1 MDKITL
7 NAHAKINLSLEIT
20 GKRPDGYHDIVSF
33 MQGLG
38 LHDVLSIEKC
48 TQKATKYKL
57 PHCTVN
63 GIVVYLCTDAKTIPT
78 DMDNL
83 AFRAVKAFTDAIG
96 LRDLEKYI
104 PTDMDNLAF
113 RAVKAFTDALGKK
126 DPEEYGLTDALLIDI
141 RKDLPVSAGI
151 GGGSANAAACL
162 LGLNEMTDRPF
173 TLRQLMEIGGGFGA
187 DVPFSTFMNAYRNRG
202 VLAGLE
208 GLEEASDAAWTAG
221 IGEIVEP
228 AESVPRY
235 VILAN
240 PGTAIST
247 KAAYKAFDE
256 IGYTAAEKKLFI
268 NDMEKYTLRADRKA
282 ATLKRFMDERLD
294 AKELLMSGSGPTMV
308 AYYEDVNKAR
318 RGMTALAELIE
329 EDCSIRAWL
338 TDSGR

>member
-33 MQGLG
+33 MQGLS

-63 GIVVYLCTDAKTIPT
+63 GIVVYLCTDAKT
-78 DMDNL
+78 
-83 AFRAVKAFTDAIG
+83 
-96 LRDLEKYI
+96 I

-187 DVPFSTFMNAYRNRG
+187 DVPFSTFMNAYRNRK
-202 VLAGLE
+202 VLDGLK

-221 IGEIVEP
+221 IGEIVER
-228 AESVPRY
+228 AESIPRY
-235 VILAN
+235 VIMAN
-240 PGTAIST
+240 PGTAVLT

-256 IGYTAAEKKLFI
+256 IGYTDADCAGKIFV
-268 NDMEKYTLRADRKA
+268 NDMEKYTLKADKKA
-282 ATLKRFMDERLD
+282 ATLRKFMLERLD
-294 AKELLMSGSGPTMV
+294 AEVVLMSGSGPTMV
-308 AYYEDVNKAR
+308 AYYKDIDKA
-318 RGMTALAELIE
+318 GKGLATLTELAVT
-329 EDCSIRAWL
+329 DASIRAWL
-338 TDSGR
+338 TDTGK

>member
-1 MDKITL
+1 MNRITL
-7 NAHAKINLSLEIT
+7 NAHAKTNLSLEIT

-48 TQKATKYKL
+48 TQKATKYNL

-104 PTDMDNLAF
+104 PTDTM
-113 RAVKAFTDALGKK
+113 
-126 DPEEYGLTDALLIDI
+126 LIDI

-173 TLRQLMEIGGGFGA
+173 TLRQLMDIGGTFGA
-187 DVPFSTFMNAYRNRG
+187 DVPFSTFMNAYRNRD
-202 VLAGLE
+202 VLEGLE
-208 GLEEASDAAWTAG
+208 GLDEASDAAWTAG
-221 IGEIVEP
+221 IGDIIER
-228 AESVPRY
+228 AESIPRY
-235 VILAN
+235 VVMAN
-240 PGTAIST
+240 PGTAVLT

-256 IGYTAAEKKLFI
+256 IGYTESESAGKLFV
-268 NDMEKYTLRADRKA
+268 NDMEKYTLRADKKA
-282 ATLKRFMDERLD
+282 ATLKRFMLENLD
-294 AKELLMSGSGPTMV
+294 AEEVLMSGSGPTMV
-308 AYYEDVNKAR
+308 AYYRDIDKA
-318 RGMTALAELIE
+318 GKGLATLAEMATK
-329 EDCSIRAWL
+329 DASIRAWL
-338 TDSGR
+338 TDTGK

>member
-7 NAHAKINLSLEIT
+7 NAHAKINLSLEII

-83 AFRAVKAFTDAIG
+83 AFRAVK
-96 LRDLEKYI
+96 
-104 PTDMDNLAF
+104 
-113 RAVKAFTDALGKK
+113 VFTDALGE
-126 DPEEYGLTDALLIDI
+126 DHPEKFGLGGTLLIDI

-162 LGLNEMTDRPF
+162 LGLNEMTGRPF
-173 TLRQLMEIGGGFGA
+173 TLRQLMSIGGTFGA
-187 DVPFSTFMNAYRNRG
+187 DVPFSTFMNAYRNRN

-208 GLEEASDAAWTAG
+208 GLDEASDSAWTAG
-221 IGEIVEP
+221 IGDIVEA

-235 VILAN
+235 VVMAN
-240 PGTAIST
+240 PGTAVLT

-256 IGYTAAEKKLFI
+256 IGYTDGECAGKLFV
-268 NDMEKYTLRADRKA
+268 NDMEKYTLRADPKA
-282 ATLKRFMDERLD
+282 AGLRRFMLERLD
-294 AKELLMSGSGPTMV
+294 AEEVLMSGSGPTMV
-308 AYYEDVNKAR
+308 AYYKDIEKAG
-318 RGMTALAELIE
+318 RGIATIAEMVTT
-329 EDCSIRAWL
+329 DASIRAWL
-338 TDSGR
+338 TDTGL

>member
-1 MDKITL
+1 MNKITL
-7 NAHAKINLSLEIT
+7 NAHAKTNLSLEII

-33 MQGLG
+33 MQGVG

-48 TQKATKYKL
+48 TQKATKYNL

-83 AFRAVKAFTDAIG
+83 AFRAVKEFTDAIG
-96 LRDLEKYI
+96 VRDRDKYI
-104 PTDMDNLAF
+104 PTD
-113 RAVKAFTDALGKK
+113 T
-126 DPEEYGLTDALLIDI
+126 LLIDI
-141 RKDLPVSAGI
+141 RKDLPVAAGI
-151 GGGSANAAACL
+151 GGGSANAAVVL
-162 LGLNEMTDRPF
+162 LGLNEMTGRPF
-173 TLRQLMEIGGGFGA
+173 TLRQLMNIGAGFGA

-221 IGEIVEP
+221 IGEIIEP

-318 RGMTALAELIE
+318 KGMTALAELIE

>member
-48 TQKATKYKL
+48 TQKATKYNL

-83 AFRAVKAFTDAIG
+83 AFRAVK
-96 LRDLEKYI
+96 
-104 PTDMDNLAF
+104 
-113 RAVKAFTDALGKK
+113 VFTDALGESKH
-126 DPEEYGLTDALLIDI
+126 EYYGLADTMLIDI

-162 LGLNEMTDRPF
+162 LGLNEMTGRPF
-173 TLRQLMEIGGGFGA
+173 TLRELMRIGGTFGA
-187 DVPFSTFMNAYRNRG
+187 DVPFSTFMNAYRNRK

-208 GLEEASDAAWTAG
+208 GIEESSDAAWTAG
-221 IGEIVEP
+221 IGDIVEA
-228 AESVPRY
+228 AEIVPRY
-235 VILAN
+235 VIMAN
-240 PGTAIST
+240 PGTAVLT

-256 IGYTAAEKKLFI
+256 IGYTDPECAGKLFV
-268 NDMEKYTLRADRKA
+268 NDMEKYTLKADKKA
-282 ATLKRFMDERLD
+282 ASLKKFMLERLD
-294 AKELLMSGSGPTMV
+294 ADEVLMSGSGPTMV
-308 AYYEDVNKAR
+308 AYYKDIDKA
-318 RGMTALAELIE
+318 GKGIATIAEMAVT
-329 EDCSIRAWL
+329 DASIRAWL
-338 TDSGR
+338 TDTGI

>member
-1 MDKITL
+1 M
-7 NAHAKINLSLEIT
+7 
-20 GKRPDGYHDIVSF
+20 
-33 MQGLG
+33 
-38 LHDVLSIEKC
+38 LSIEKC

-63 GIVVYLCTDAKTIPT
+63 GIVVYLCTDAKT
-78 DMDNL
+78 
-83 AFRAVKAFTDAIG
+83 
-96 LRDLEKYI
+96 I

-187 DVPFSTFMNAYRNRG
+187 DVPFSTFMNADRNRK
-202 VLAGLE
+202 VLDGLK

-221 IGEIVEP
+221 IGEIVER
-228 AESVPRY
+228 AESIPRY
-235 VILAN
+235 VIMAN
-240 PGTAIST
+240 PGTAVLT

-256 IGYTAAEKKLFI
+256 IGYTDADCAGKIFV
-268 NDMEKYTLRADRKA
+268 NDMEKYTLKADKKA
-282 ATLKRFMDERLD
+282 ASLKRFMLERLD
-294 AKELLMSGSGPTMV
+294 AEEVLMSGSGPTMV
-308 AYYEDVNKAR
+308 AYYKDIDKA
-318 RGMTALAELIE
+318 GKGIATLAEMAVT
-329 EDCSIRAWL
+329 DASIRAWL
-338 TDSGR
+338 TDTGI

>member
-48 TQKATKYKL
+48 TQKATKYNL

-83 AFRAVKAFTDAIG
+83 AFRAVKVFTDARG
-96 LRDLEKYI
+96 ES
-104 PTDMDNLAF
+104 
-113 RAVKAFTDALGKK
+113 
-126 DPEEYGLTDALLIDI
+126 EYEYFGLTDTLLIDI

-162 LGLNEMTDRPF
+162 LGLNEMTGRPF
-173 TLRQLMEIGGGFGA
+173 TLRQLMKIGGTFGA
-187 DVPFSTFMNAYRNRG
+187 DVPFSTFMNAYRNRK

-208 GLEEASDAAWTAG
+208 GIEESSDAAWTEG
-221 IGEIVEP
+221 IGDIVEA

-235 VILAN
+235 VIMAN
-240 PGTAIST
+240 PGTAVLT

-256 IGYTAAEKKLFI
+256 IGYTDPECAGKLFV
-268 NDMEKYTLRADRKA
+268 NDMEKYTLKADKKA
-282 ATLKRFMDERLD
+282 ASLKRFMLERLD
-294 AKELLMSGSGPTMV
+294 AEEVLMSGSGPTMV
-308 AYYEDVNKAR
+308 AYYKDIVKA
-318 RGMTALAELIE
+318 GKGIATIAEMAVT
-329 EDCSIRAWL
+329 DASIRAWL
-338 TDSGR
+338 TDTGI

>member
-1 MDKITL
+1 MNKITL
-7 NAHAKINLSLEIT
+7 NAHAKTNLSLEIT

-33 MQGLG
+33 MQGVG

-48 TQKATKYKL
+48 TQKATKYNL

-63 GIVVYLCTDAKTIPT
+63 GIAVYLCTDAKTIPT

-83 AFRAVKAFTDAIG
+83 AFRAVKEFTDAIG
-96 LRDLEKYI
+96 VRDRDKYI
-104 PTDMDNLAF
+104 PTD
-113 RAVKAFTDALGKK
+113 T
-126 DPEEYGLTDALLIDI
+126 LLIDI
-141 RKDLPVSAGI
+141 RKDLPVAAGI
-151 GGGSANAAACL
+151 GGGSANAAVVL
-162 LGLNEMTDRPF
+162 LGLNEMTGRPF
-173 TLRQLMEIGGGFGA
+173 TLRQLMNIGAGFGA

-221 IGEIVEP
+221 IGEIIEP
-228 AESVPRY
+228 AKSVPRY

-318 RGMTALAELIE
+318 KGMTALAELIE

>member
-48 TQKATKYKL
+48 TQKATKYNL

-83 AFRAVKAFTDAIG
+83 AFRAVK
-96 LRDLEKYI
+96 
-104 PTDMDNLAF
+104 
-113 RAVKAFTDALGKK
+113 VFTDALGESKH
-126 DPEEYGLTDALLIDI
+126 EYYGLADTMLIDI

-162 LGLNEMTDRPF
+162 LGLNEMTGRPF
-173 TLRQLMEIGGGFGA
+173 TLRELMRIGGTFGA
-187 DVPFSTFMNAYRNRG
+187 DVPFSTFMNAYRNRK

-208 GLEEASDAAWTAG
+208 GIEESSDAAWTAG
-221 IGEIVEP
+221 IGDIVEA

-235 VILAN
+235 IIMAN
-240 PGTAIST
+240 PGTAVLT

-256 IGYTAAEKKLFI
+256 IGYTDRESAGKLFV
-268 NDMEKYTLRADRKA
+268 NDMEKYTLKADKKA
-282 ATLKRFMDERLD
+282 ASLKKFMLERLD
-294 AKELLMSGSGPTMV
+294 ADEVLMSGSGPTMV
-308 AYYEDVNKAR
+308 AYYKDIDKA
-318 RGMTALAELIE
+318 GKGIATIAEMAVT
-329 EDCSIRAWL
+329 DASIRAWL
-338 TDSGR
+338 TDTGI

>member
-48 TQKATKYKL
+48 TQKATKYNL

-83 AFRAVKAFTDAIG
+83 AFRAVK
-96 LRDLEKYI
+96 
-104 PTDMDNLAF
+104 
-113 RAVKAFTDALGKK
+113 VFTDALG
-126 DPEEYGLTDALLIDI
+126 ESEHEYYSLADTMLIDI

-162 LGLNEMTDRPF
+162 LGLNEMTGRPF
-173 TLRQLMEIGGGFGA
+173 TLRELMRIGGTFGA
-187 DVPFSTFMNAYRNRG
+187 DVPFSTFMNAYRNRK

-208 GLEEASDAAWTAG
+208 GIEESSDAAWTAG
-221 IGEIVEP
+221 IGDIVEA

-235 VILAN
+235 IIMAN
-240 PGTAIST
+240 PGTAVLT
-247 KAAYKAFDE
+247 RAAYKAFDE
-256 IGYTAAEKKLFI
+256 IGYTDRESAGKLFV
-268 NDMEKYTLRADRKA
+268 NDMEKYTLKADKKA
-282 ATLKRFMDERLD
+282 ASLKKFMLERLD
-294 AKELLMSGSGPTMV
+294 ADEVLMSGSGPTMV
-308 AYYEDVNKAR
+308 AYYKDIDKA
-318 RGMTALAELIE
+318 GKGIATIAEMAVT
-329 EDCSIRAWL
+329 DASIRAWL
-338 TDSGR
+338 TDTGI

>member
-48 TQKATKYKL
+48 TQKATKYNL

-83 AFRAVKAFTDAIG
+83 AFRAVK
-96 LRDLEKYI
+96 
-104 PTDMDNLAF
+104 
-113 RAVKAFTDALGKK
+113 VFTDALGESKH
-126 DPEEYGLTDALLIDI
+126 EYYGLADTMLIDI

-162 LGLNEMTDRPF
+162 LGLNEMTGRPF
-173 TLRQLMEIGGGFGA
+173 TLRELMRIGGTFGA
-187 DVPFSTFMNAYRNRG
+187 DVPFSTFMNAYRNRK

-208 GLEEASDAAWTAG
+208 GIEESSDAAWTAG
-221 IGEIVEP
+221 IGDIVEA

-235 VILAN
+235 VIMAN
-240 PGTAIST
+240 PGTAVLT

-256 IGYTAAEKKLFI
+256 IGYTDRESAGKLFV
-268 NDMEKYTLRADRKA
+268 NDMEKYTLKADKKA
-282 ATLKRFMDERLD
+282 ASLKKFMLERLD
-294 AKELLMSGSGPTMV
+294 ADEVLMSGSGPTMV
-308 AYYEDVNKAR
+308 AYYKDIDKA
-318 RGMTALAELIE
+318 GKGIATIAEMAVT
-329 EDCSIRAWL
+329 DASIRAWL
-338 TDSGR
+338 TDTGI

>member
-48 TQKATKYKL
+48 TQKATKYNL

-83 AFRAVKAFTDAIG
+83 AFRAVK
-96 LRDLEKYI
+96 
-104 PTDMDNLAF
+104 
-113 RAVKAFTDALGKK
+113 VFTDALG
-126 DPEEYGLTDALLIDI
+126 ESGHEYYGLADTMLIDI

-162 LGLNEMTDRPF
+162 LGLNEMTGRPF
-173 TLRQLMEIGGGFGA
+173 TLRELMRIGGTFGA
-187 DVPFSTFMNAYRNRG
+187 DVPFSTFMNAYRNRK

-208 GLEEASDAAWTAG
+208 GIEESSDAAWTAG
-221 IGEIVEP
+221 IGDIVEA

-235 VILAN
+235 VIMAN
-240 PGTAIST
+240 PGTAVLT

-256 IGYTAAEKKLFI
+256 IGYTDRESAGKLFV
-268 NDMEKYTLRADRKA
+268 NDMEKYTLKADKKA
-282 ATLKRFMDERLD
+282 ASLKKFMLERLD
-294 AKELLMSGSGPTMV
+294 ADEVLMSGSGPTMV
-308 AYYEDVNKAR
+308 AYYKDIDKA
-318 RGMTALAELIE
+318 GKGIATIAEMAVT
-329 EDCSIRAWL
+329 DASIRAWL
-338 TDSGR
+338 TDTGI

>member
-33 MQGLG
+33 MQGLS

-48 TQKATKYKL
+48 TQKATKYNL

-63 GIVVYLCTDAKTIPT
+63 GIVVYLCTDAKT
-78 DMDNL
+78 
-83 AFRAVKAFTDAIG
+83 
-96 LRDLEKYI
+96 I

-187 DVPFSTFMNAYRNRG
+187 DVPFSTFMNAYRNRK
-202 VLAGLE
+202 VLDGLK

-221 IGEIVEP
+221 IGEIVER
-228 AESVPRY
+228 AECIPRY
-235 VILAN
+235 VIMAN
-240 PGTAIST
+240 PGTAVLT

-256 IGYTAAEKKLFI
+256 IGYTDADCAGKIFV
-268 NDMEKYTLRADRKA
+268 NDMEKYTLRADKKA
-282 ATLKRFMDERLD
+282 ADLKRFMLENLD
-294 AKELLMSGSGPTMV
+294 AEEVLMSGSGPTMV
-308 AYYEDVNKAR
+308 AYYKDIDKA
-318 RGMTALAELIE
+318 GKGIATLAEMAVT
-329 EDCSIRAWL
+329 DASIRAWL
-338 TDSGR
+338 TDTGI

>member
-48 TQKATKYKL
+48 TQKATKYNL

-83 AFRAVKAFTDAIG
+83 AFRAVK
-96 LRDLEKYI
+96 
-104 PTDMDNLAF
+104 
-113 RAVKAFTDALGKK
+113 VFTDALGESKH
-126 DPEEYGLTDALLIDI
+126 EYYGLADTMLIDI

-162 LGLNEMTDRPF
+162 LGLNEMTGRPF
-173 TLRQLMEIGGGFGA
+173 TLRELMRIGGTFGA
-187 DVPFSTFMNAYRNRG
+187 DVPFSTFMNAYRNRK

-208 GLEEASDAAWTAG
+208 GIEESSDAAWTAG
-221 IGEIVEP
+221 IGDIVEA

-235 VILAN
+235 VVMAT
-240 PGTAIST
+240 PGTAVLT

-256 IGYTAAEKKLFI
+256 IGYTDRESAGKLFV
-268 NDMEKYTLRADRKA
+268 NDMEKYTLKADKKA
-282 ATLKRFMDERLD
+282 ASLKKFMLERLD
-294 AKELLMSGSGPTMV
+294 ADEVLMSGSGPTMV
-308 AYYEDVNKAR
+308 AYYKDIDKA
-318 RGMTALAELIE
+318 GKGIATIAEMAVT
-329 EDCSIRAWL
+329 DASIRAWL
-338 TDSGR
+338 TDTGI

>member
-83 AFRAVKAFTDAIG
+83 AFRAVK
-96 LRDLEKYI
+96 
-104 PTDMDNLAF
+104 
-113 RAVKAFTDALGKK
+113 VFTDALGE
-126 DPEEYGLTDALLIDI
+126 DHPEKFGLGDALLIDI

-162 LGLNEMTDRPF
+162 LGLNEMTGRPF
-173 TLRQLMEIGGGFGA
+173 TLRQLMSIGGTFGA
-187 DVPFSTFMNAYRNRG
+187 DVPFSTFMNAYRNRN
-202 VLAGLE
+202 VLAGLD
-208 GLEEASDAAWTAG
+208 GLDEARDSAWTAG
-221 IGEIVEP
+221 IGDIVEA

-235 VILAN
+235 VVMAN
-240 PGTAIST
+240 PGTAVLT

-256 IGYTAAEKKLFI
+256 IGYTDGECAGKLFV
-268 NDMEKYTLRADRKA
+268 NDMEKYTLRADPKA
-282 ATLKRFMDERLD
+282 AGLRRFMLERLD
-294 AKELLMSGSGPTMV
+294 AEEVLMSGSGPTMV
-308 AYYEDVNKAR
+308 AYYKDIEKAG
-318 RGMTALAELIE
+318 RGIATIAEMVTT
-329 EDCSIRAWL
+329 DASIRAWL
-338 TDSGR
+338 TDTGL

>member
-20 GKRPDGYHDIVSF
+20 GKRADGYHDLVSF

-83 AFRAVKAFTDAIG
+83 AFRAVKAFTDA
-96 LRDLEKYI
+96 LEQV
-104 PTDMDNLAF
+104 NHA
-113 RAVKAFTDALGKK
+113 
-126 DPEEYGLTDALLIDI
+126 EHGLTDALLLDI

-162 LGLNEMTDRPF
+162 LGLNEMTNRPF
-173 TLRQLMEIGGGFGA
+173 TLRQLMEIGAGFGA
-187 DVPFSTFMNAYRNRG
+187 DVPFSTFMNAYRNRK
-202 VLAGLE
+202 VLDGLE
-208 GLEEASDAAWTAG
+208 GLDEASDAAWTAG
-221 IGEIVEP
+221 IGEIVER
-228 AESVPRY
+228 AESIPRY
-235 VILAN
+235 VIMAN
-240 PGTAIST
+240 PGTAVLT

-256 IGYTAAEKKLFI
+256 IGYTDKEIAGKIFV
-268 NDMEKYTLRADRKA
+268 NDMEKYTLKADKKA
-282 ATLKRFMDERLD
+282 ALLKKFMIERLD
-294 AKELLMSGSGPTMV
+294 ADEVLMSGSGPTMV
-308 AYYEDVNKAR
+308 AYYKDIDKA
-318 RGMTALAELIE
+318 GKGIATIAEMAVT
-329 EDCSIRAWL
+329 DASIRAWL
-338 TDSGR
+338 TDTGI

>member
-83 AFRAVKAFTDAIG
+83 AFRAVK
-96 LRDLEKYI
+96 
-104 PTDMDNLAF
+104 
-113 RAVKAFTDALGKK
+113 VFTDALGE
-126 DPEEYGLTDALLIDI
+126 DHPEKFGLGDTLLIDI

-162 LGLNEMTDRPF
+162 LGLNEMTGRPF
-173 TLRQLMEIGGGFGA
+173 TLRQLMSIGGTFGA
-187 DVPFSTFMNAYRNRG
+187 DVPFSTFMNAYRNRN
-202 VLAGLE
+202 VLAGLD
-208 GLEEASDAAWTAG
+208 GLDEARDSAWTAG
-221 IGEIVEP
+221 IGDIVEA

-235 VILAN
+235 VVMAN
-240 PGTAIST
+240 PGTAVLT

-256 IGYTAAEKKLFI
+256 IGYTDGECAGKLFV
-268 NDMEKYTLRADRKA
+268 NDMEKYTLRADPKA
-282 ATLKRFMDERLD
+282 AGLRRFMLERLD
-294 AKELLMSGSGPTMV
+294 AEEVLMSGSGPTMV
-308 AYYEDVNKAR
+308 AYYKDIEKAG
-318 RGMTALAELIE
+318 RGIATIAEMVTT
-329 EDCSIRAWL
+329 DASIRAWL
-338 TDSGR
+338 TDTGL

>member
-48 TQKATKYKL
+48 TQKATKYNL

-83 AFRAVKAFTDAIG
+83 AFRAVK
-96 LRDLEKYI
+96 
-104 PTDMDNLAF
+104 
-113 RAVKAFTDALGKK
+113 VFTDALGEREH
-126 DPEEYGLTDALLIDI
+126 DHYGLSDTLLIDI

-162 LGLNEMTDRPF
+162 LGLNEMTGRPF
-173 TLRQLMEIGGGFGA
+173 TLRQLMSIGGTFGA
-187 DVPFSTFMNAYRNRG
+187 DVPFSTFMNAYRNRK
-202 VLAGLE
+202 VLDGLD
-208 GLEEASDAAWTAG
+208 GLEEASDAAWTQG
-221 IGEIVEP
+221 IGDIIEA

-235 VILAN
+235 VIMAN
-240 PGTAIST
+240 PGTAILT
-247 KAAYKAFDE
+247 KVAYKAFDE
-256 IGYTAAEKKLFI
+256 IGYTDPDSAGKLFV
-268 NDMEKYTLRADRKA
+268 NDMEKYTLKADKKA
-282 ATLKRFMDERLD
+282 ATLKRLMLEKLD
-294 AKELLMSGSGPTMV
+294 AEEVLMSGSGPTMV
-308 AYYEDVNKAR
+308 AYYKDIDKA
-318 RGMTALAELIE
+318 GKGIATLAEMAVT
-329 EDCSIRAWL
+329 DASIRAWL
-338 TDSGR
+338 TDTGI

>member
-7 NAHAKINLSLEIT
+7 NAHAKINLSLEVT

-38 LHDVLSIEKC
+38 LHDVLKIEKC

-83 AFRAVKAFTDAIG
+83 AFRAVKVFTDAI
-96 LRDLEKYI
+96 DI
-104 PTDMDNLAF
+104 S
-113 RAVKAFTDALGKK
+113 
-126 DPEEYGLTDALLIDI
+126 DPEKHGLTDTLLIDI

-162 LGLNEMTDRPF
+162 LGLNEMTGRPF
-173 TLRQLMEIGGGFGA
+173 NLRQLMEIGGSFGA
-187 DVPFSTFMNAYRNRG
+187 DVPFSTFMNAYRNRE

-208 GLEEASDAAWTAG
+208 GLEEAGDSAWTAG
-221 IGEIVEP
+221 IGDIVEK

-235 VILAN
+235 VIMAN
-240 PGTAIST
+240 PGTAVLT
-247 KAAYKAFDE
+247 KAAYEAMDA
-256 IGYTAAEKKLFI
+256 IGYSGKEGAGKKLFV
-268 NDMEKYTLRADRKA
+268 NDMEKYTLRADPKA
-282 ATLKRFMDERLD
+282 ASLKRFMLERLD
-294 AKELLMSGSGPTMV
+294 AEEVLMSGSGPTMV
-308 AYYEDVNKAR
+308 AYYKDIDKAG
-318 RGMTALAELIE
+318 RGIATLAELAAT
-329 EDCSIRAWL
+329 DASIRAWL
-338 TDSGR
+338 SDTGK

>member
-48 TQKATKYKL
+48 TQKATKYNL

-83 AFRAVKAFTDAIG
+83 AFRAVK
-96 LRDLEKYI
+96 
-104 PTDMDNLAF
+104 
-113 RAVKAFTDALGKK
+113 VFTDALG
-126 DPEEYGLTDALLIDI
+126 ERGHEYYGLADTMLIDI

-162 LGLNEMTDRPF
+162 LGLNEMTGRPF
-173 TLRQLMEIGGGFGA
+173 TLRELMRIGGTFGA
-187 DVPFSTFMNAYRNRG
+187 DVPFSTFMNAYRNRK

-208 GLEEASDAAWTAG
+208 GIEESSDAAWTAG
-221 IGEIVEP
+221 IGDIVEA

-235 VILAN
+235 VIMAN
-240 PGTAIST
+240 PGTAVLT

-256 IGYTAAEKKLFI
+256 IGYTDRESAGKLFV
-268 NDMEKYTLRADRKA
+268 NDMEKYTLKADKKA
-282 ATLKRFMDERLD
+282 ASLKKFMLERLD
-294 AKELLMSGSGPTMV
+294 ADEVLMSGSGPTMV
-308 AYYEDVNKAR
+308 AYYKDIDKA
-318 RGMTALAELIE
+318 GKGIATIAEMAVT
-329 EDCSIRAWL
+329 DASTRAWL
-338 TDSGR
+338 TDTGI

>member
-1 MDKITL
+1 MNRITL
-7 NAHAKINLSLEIT
+7 NAHAKTNLSLEIT

-33 MQGLG
+33 MQGIG
-38 LHDVLSIEKC
+38 LHDVLSIQKC
-48 TQKATKYKL
+48 TQKATKYNL

-96 LRDLEKYI
+96 VRDLDKYI
-104 PTDMDNLAF
+104 PADTM
-113 RAVKAFTDALGKK
+113 
-126 DPEEYGLTDALLIDI
+126 LIDI
-141 RKDLPVSAGI
+141 HKDLPVSAGI
-151 GGGSANAAACL
+151 GGGSANAAVVL
-162 LGLNEMTDRPF
+162 LGLNEMTGRPF
-173 TLRQLMEIGGGFGA
+173 TLRQLMNIGAGFGA

-221 IGEIVEP
+221 IGEIIEP
-228 AESVPRY
+228 VKSVPRY

-282 ATLKRFMDERLD
+282 AALKRFMDERLD